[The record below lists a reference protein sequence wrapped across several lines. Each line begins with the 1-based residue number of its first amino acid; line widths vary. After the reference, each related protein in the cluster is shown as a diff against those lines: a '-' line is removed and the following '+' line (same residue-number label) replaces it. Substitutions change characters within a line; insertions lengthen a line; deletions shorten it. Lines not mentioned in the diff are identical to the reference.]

1 MAKIGFI
8 GLGNMG
14 GGMAANLIKAGH
26 DVKVYDLDAALID
39 ELVAQGAEAC
49 RSASSAADDVE
60 CIVSMLPNGN
70 IVEGL
75 YIDDEA
81 LLDFMDPSTL
91 VIDSSTIAPASARR
105 VHEEA
110 QRKNIAFIDAPVSG
124 GTAAASG
131 GTLTFICGGTDDN
144 VAKAK
149 PILEAMGK
157 NIMHAGDAGAGQI
170 AKICN
175 NMLLAIHMIGS
186 SEALQLGIDNGL
198 DPKVLSDIMLAS
210 SGRNWSLEVYNPVP
224 EVMEGVP
231 ASNNYEGGF
240 AVDLMNKDLG
250 LATEAATNSRSATPL
265 GNLAANLYKLHS
277 KAGNGKQDF
286 SSILNLI
293 AGDND

>member
-26 DVKVYDLDAALID
+26 EVKVYDLDAALID

-60 CIVSMLPNGN
+60 VIVSMLPNGN

-110 QRKNIAFIDAPVSG
+110 KRKKIAFIDAPVSG

-144 VAKAK
+144 VARAK

-224 EVMEGVP
+224 GVMENVP
-231 ASNNYEGGF
+231 ASKAYEGGF

-250 LATEAATNSRSATPL
+250 LASEAATGSRSATPL
-265 GNLAANLYKLHS
+265 GNLAANLYKLHG

-286 SSILNLI
+286 SSILNMI
-293 AGDND
+293 AGLKS